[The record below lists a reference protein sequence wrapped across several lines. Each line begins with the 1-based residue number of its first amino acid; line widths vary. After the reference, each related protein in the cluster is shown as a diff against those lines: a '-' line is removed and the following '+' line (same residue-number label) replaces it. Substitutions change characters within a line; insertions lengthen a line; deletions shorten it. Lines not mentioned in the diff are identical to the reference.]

1 MVMAA
6 NDLFVVFVFPTK
18 RVLRLISHE
27 LVLNFF
33 SFPMVVPLQPN
44 LENLTAV
51 YLPALQAILDSPLN
65 ASGMV
70 QAVYINFGRLGIN
83 EIRPQ
88 ADFIKD
94 STPTAFENVLGGLFQ
109 TGRILRTDIA
119 EELMLWIPDVPTVIA
134 RIQEDYMKIGY
145 VGCLSGAGA
154 LDGTNLQEYLTAS
167 SNDQSYFFVVGNF
180 ADKEIDHHIENYV
193 KVSQLDL
200 NANAELRVVVNALH
214 AKWGVL

>member
-1 MVMAA
+1 MMQRRRPT
-6 NDLFVVFVFPTK
+6 VVFFLESIPFQPEDDFPG
-18 RVLRLISHE
+18 I
-27 LVLNFF
+27 
-33 SFPMVVPLQPN
+33 VPLRPN

-70 QAVYINFGRLGIN
+70 QAVYINFGRPGIY

-94 STPTAFENVLGGLFQ
+94 SAPTAFENVLGGLFQ
-109 TGRILRTDIA
+109 TGRILRTDTA
-119 EELMLWIPDVPTVIA
+119 EELMLRIPDVPTVIA
-134 RIQEDYMKIGY
+134 RIQEDYMKI
-145 VGCLSGAGA
+145 GCLSGAGA

-180 ADKEIDHHIENYV
+180 AD
-193 KVSQLDL
+193 
-200 NANAELRVVVNALH
+200 
-214 AKWGVL
+214 